1 MPGLKNGCVSG
12 VLSKSKQIETTM
24 IADKDGQADVVV
36 VGAGSAGAA
45 LAARLSE
52 NPKLQVMLIEAGRPS
67 QYPWLSIPIGYFKTV
82 GHPEF
87 DWGFETDPEPEM
99 MDRRLP
105 WPRGKG
111 LGGSSLINGML
122 YLRGHRR
129 DYDEWRR
136 MGNEGWGWDDVLP
149 YFQRAMHAEHPKGSA
164 DGQGGPL
171 WISDLPA
178 DPLSDA
184 FIDAAGLCGIARTE
198 DFNQGENQGAGYF
211 RMNTR
216 NGVRMST
223 AKAHLDPARH
233 RKNLRVI
240 SDARALRVVTQGLRA
255 TGVEILLEGKPVTVR
270 ARHEVVLCAGTIQTP
285 QLLQLSGIGPHNL
298 LNRHGIDVVHD
309 LPGVGE
315 NLQDHLQVRPSYRCQ
330 NVVTL
335 NDIANSKWR
344 SAVEFLRYQT
354 TRQGALRN
362 GVYRAGAFFS
372 AGKDADPTWPNAQI
386 HFGLVSF
393 DRPHQPPHS
402 FPGITFSAC
411 ILRPYSRGRISI
423 TSNDPLQAPRIQ
435 AGYLSAEEDRTL
447 AVDLVR
453 RMREIASSQRMSRF
467 VVDEHEPG
475 IAKQSDEEILDWV
488 RRRAGSIFHPV
499 GTCAMGPASAP
510 MSVVDSR
517 LRVHGMEGLRVVD
530 GSIMPR
536 IVSGNTNAPIIM
548 FAERA
553 ADLIK
558 EDLQA

>member
-1 MPGLKNGCVSG
+1 M
-12 VLSKSKQIETTM
+12 
-24 IADKDGQADVVV
+24 ADNELQADVVV
-36 VGAGSAGAA
+36 VGAGSAGAV

-52 NPKLQVMLIEAGRPS
+52 DPKLQVMLIEAGKPS
-67 QYPWLSIPIGYFKTV
+67 KYPWLSIPIGYFKTV

-99 MDRRLP
+99 ADRRLP

-136 MGNEGWGWDDVLP
+136 MGNEGWGWDEVLP

-184 FIDAAGLCGIARTE
+184 FIEAAGLCGIAKTE

-223 AKAHLDPARH
+223 GKAYLDPVRS
-233 RKNLRVI
+233 RKNLRVV
-240 SDARALRVVTQGLRA
+240 SDARALNIVTEGQRA
-255 TGVEILLEGKPVTVR
+255 TGVRILCNGKSRTVK
-270 ARHEVVLCAGTIQTP
+270 ARHEVVLCTGAIQTP
-285 QLLQLSGIGPHNL
+285 QLLQLSGIGPQSL
-298 LNRHGIDVVHD
+298 LRRQGIDVVRD

-372 AGKDADPTWPNAQI
+372 AGKDADPNWPNAQI

-393 DRPHQPPHS
+393 ERPHQPPHP
-402 FPGITFSAC
+402 FPGITLSAC
-411 ILRPYSRGRISI
+411 ILRPHSRGRISI
-423 TSNDPLQAPRIQ
+423 TSNDPLQAPSIQ
-435 AGYLSAEEDRTL
+435 AGYLTTEEDRTL

-453 RMREIASSQRMSRF
+453 RMREIASAQPMSRF
-467 VVDEHEPG
+467 VVEEHEPG
-475 IAKQSDEEILDWV
+475 IAKQSDAEILDWV

-499 GTCAMGPASAP
+499 GTCAMGSASDP

-517 LRVHGMEGLRVVD
+517 LRVHGLDGLRVVD

-548 FAERA
+548 LAERA
-553 ADLIK
+553 ADLIQ
-558 EDLQA
+558 EDLKA

>member
-1 MPGLKNGCVSG
+1 MMVDNNW
-12 VLSKSKQIETTM
+12 
-24 IADKDGQADVVV
+24 QADVVV
-36 VGAGSAGAA
+36 VGAGSAGAV

-52 NPKLQVMLIEAGRPS
+52 DPALQVMLIEAGEPS
-67 QYPWLSIPIGYFKTV
+67 RYPWLNIPIGYFKTV
-82 GHPEF
+82 GHPKF
-87 DWGFETDPEPEM
+87 DWGFQTDPEPDM
-99 MDRRLP
+99 ADRRLP

-122 YLRGHRR
+122 YLRGHRM
-129 DYDEWRR
+129 DYDQWCA
-136 MGNEGWGWDDVLP
+136 MGNEDWSWHDVLP
-149 YFQRAMHAEHPKGSA
+149 YFQRTIHTENLKSFA

-171 WISDLPA
+171 WISDIPT

-184 FIDAAGLCGIARTE
+184 FIEAAGSCGIARTL
-198 DFNQGENQGAGYF
+198 DFNQGDNTGAGYF

-223 AKAHLDPARH
+223 GKAYLEPARH
-233 RKNLRVI
+233 RKNLRVV
-240 SDARALRVVTQGLRA
+240 SGARALQLQIDGQRA
-255 TGVEILLEGKPVTVR
+255 TGVKVSCNGKIHTVR
-270 ARHEVVLCAGTIQTP
+270 ARHEVVVCTGAIQTP
-285 QLLQLSGIGPHNL
+285 QLLQLSGIGPANL
-298 LNRHGIDVVHD
+298 LERHGIKVVRD

-372 AGKDADPTWPNAQI
+372 AGKDADPNWPNAQI

-402 FPGITFSAC
+402 FSGITLSAC
-411 ILRPYSRGRISI
+411 ILRPHSRGRIAIS
-423 TSNDPLQAPRIQ
+423 SSDPLQAPSIQ
-435 AGYLSAEEDRTL
+435 AGYLSTQEDRVL
-447 AVDLVR
+447 AVELVR
-453 RMREIASSQRMSRF
+453 KMRDIARAQPMSRF
-467 VVDEHEPG
+467 IVEEHEPG
-475 IAKQSDEEILDWV
+475 VAQQSDAEILEWV
-488 RRRAGSIFHPV
+488 RHRAGSIFHPV
-499 GTCAMGPASAP
+499 GTCAMGPSSDP
-510 MSVVDSR
+510 MAVVDSR
-517 LRVHGMEGLRVVD
+517 LRVHGLSGLRVVD

-553 ADLIK
+553 ADLVR
-558 EDLQA
+558 EDLKA